1 MRAIVSLGIPG
12 FVDGNTLLDGSR
24 RVSEGPLLVTRS
36 PFAEIGV
43 VSLHA
48 PSVLGRRYSVAL

>member
-1 MRAIVSLGIPG
+1 MSLGIPG